1 MDFLFNVDIWASFI
15 TLSFLEVVLGID
27 NIIFI
32 ALVIQHLPL
41 AERRKAR
48 LVGLSLA
55 LVMRIILLMG
65 IGWVMKHQEPL
76 FSVLDMHF
84 SARDL
89 LMLAGGLFLIS
100 KATTSLH
107 EEITDQHDQ
116 ELKKFKGGMMSTIF
130 QIIVID
136 LVFSFDSVAT
146 AIGLTSNIYIIALA
160 MTVAMF
166 FMVYASSSIAHFI
179 DKYPTLKILAIA
191 FVLMIGLLLVVDAF
205 SLKIPKA
212 YLYFAMGFSLA
223 VEVVN
228 ILTGKRARKTPSSK
242 GKK

>member
-1 MDFLFNVDIWASFI
+1 MDFLFDANIWASFL
-15 TLSFLEVVLGID
+15 TLSFLEIVLGID

-32 ALVIQHLPL
+32 ALVIQHLP
-41 AERRKAR
+41 AEDRRKAR
-48 LVGLSLA
+48 LIGLSLA
-55 LVMRIILLMG
+55 LIMRIIMLMG
-65 IGWVMKHQEPL
+65 IGWVMEHQAPL

-107 EEITDQHDQ
+107 EEITKQHDQ
-116 ELKKFKGGMMSTIF
+116 DLRKFKGGMMSTIF
-130 QIIVID
+130 QIIIID

-146 AIGLTSNIYIIALA
+146 AIGLTNNIGIIIVA

-166 FMVYASSSIAHFI
+166 FMVFASSSIAHFI

-191 FVLMIGLLLVVDAF
+191 FVLMIGFLLVIDAF

-223 VEVVN
+223 VETIN
-228 ILTGKRARKTPSSK
+228 ILTGRRTKKTTSAKR
-242 GKK
+242 KK